1 MSIDYYQKNA
11 QQFTAETVNVNLDK
25 ILLKFL
31 SLLPNHSHILDAGC
45 GSGRDAKFFID
56 KGHKVTAIDA
66 SSEIVKL
73 ATQFTGIPVECL
85 KFEDIDYK
93 DEFDGIWACASLLHI
108 PRDGFNQ
115 AFSKVVKS
123 LKRNGILYMSFKYGD
138 TEREVD
144 GRLFNDQNERSLTEL
159 IISFP
164 EVTTIEMWKTADQR
178 PEKANEYWI
187 NCLAKKHA
195 NEQDAGI
202 NNNINKQ
209 NHFQEKYP

>member
-31 SLLPNHSHILDAGC
+31 SLLPDHSHILDAGC
-45 GSGRDAKFFID
+45 GSGRDTKYFID

-85 KFEDIDYK
+85 KFEDIDYA
-93 DEFDGIWACASLLHI
+93 DEFDGIWACASLLHV
-108 PRDGFNQ
+108 PRDDFDET
-115 AFSKVVKS
+115 FRKIVKS
-123 LKRNGILYMSFKYGD
+123 LNKDGIIYMSFKYGN

-144 GRLFNDQNERSLTEL
+144 GRLFNDQNEKSLSEL
-159 IISFP
+159 INNLP
-164 EVTTIEMWKTADQR
+164 ELITIGMWKTADQR
-178 PEKANEYWI
+178 PEREDEYWL
-187 NCLAKKHA
+187 NCLVRKK
-195 NEQDAGI
+195 
-202 NNNINKQ
+202 
-209 NHFQEKYP
+209 